1 MPRIRLKTSNKTKSN
16 NALRKH
22 WSSKSKKKRL
32 SAKSIAKIT
41 VATAFAAGVSI
52 PTVLNEL
59 KKASKKTAPLTPPTP
74 PLSQTPKGSTPPTSP
89 NKKPTLNILGTIIPI
104 SEDYIFT
111 DSSPKYI
118 KYQIKYKKKVRQK
131 KGPGYCTK
139 IWFGGT
145 VHDAFADH
153 NNEFKIIYIKPGDL
167 GIKVIGIKVIH
178 TDAFCTI
185 ELSSSASGLVTF
197 RYSTDVATID
207 YTQG

>member
-1 MPRIRLKTSNKTKSN
+1 MTRILSKTSKKTKSN
-16 NALRKH
+16 NTLRKH
-22 WSSKSKKKRL
+22 WSSKSKSKKKRL

-59 KKASKKTAPLTPPTP
+59 KKASKKTGPLTPPTP

-89 NKKPTLNILGTIIPI
+89 NKKPTLNILGTKIPI

-118 KYQIKYKKKVRQK
+118 KYQIKYKKK
-131 KGPGYCTK
+131 GPGDYTK

-153 NNEFKIIYIKPGDL
+153 NNEFKIMYIEPGDL
-167 GIKVIGIKVIH
+167 GIKVIH
-178 TDAFCTI
+178 TDGDKVVDI
-185 ELSSSASGLVTF
+185 
-197 RYSTDVATID
+197 
-207 YTQG
+207 